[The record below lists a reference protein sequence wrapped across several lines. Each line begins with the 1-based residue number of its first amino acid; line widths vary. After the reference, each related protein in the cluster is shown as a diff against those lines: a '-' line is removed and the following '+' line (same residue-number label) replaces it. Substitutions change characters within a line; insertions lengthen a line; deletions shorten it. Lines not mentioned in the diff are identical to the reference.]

1 MVTAVLAMRP
11 GMTPVAVPIGS
22 VAMAVVAIVVVG
34 CNVGQVEGKS
44 DGEAVQRVVVMMAVV
59 VP

>member
-1 MVTAVLAMRP
+1 
-11 GMTPVAVPIGS
+11 
-22 VAMAVVAIVVVG
+22 MAVVAIVVVG
-34 CNVGQVEGKS
+34 CNVGQAEGKS